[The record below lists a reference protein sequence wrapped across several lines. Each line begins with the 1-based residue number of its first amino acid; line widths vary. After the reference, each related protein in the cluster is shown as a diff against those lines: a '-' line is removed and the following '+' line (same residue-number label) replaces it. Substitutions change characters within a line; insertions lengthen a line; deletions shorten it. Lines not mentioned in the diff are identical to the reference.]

1 MQTNLSETEV
11 SFQNTVTVAFT
22 LSHAT
27 LRCGVYLFSS
37 PLAPLEGLIL
47 RLWSRTFYTSNVLL
61 HKILCGG
68 VAREAGWS
76 PDNDT

>member
-37 PLAPLEGLIL
+37 PLAP
-47 RLWSRTFYTSNVLL
+47 
-61 HKILCGG
+61 
-68 VAREAGWS
+68 
-76 PDNDT
+76 